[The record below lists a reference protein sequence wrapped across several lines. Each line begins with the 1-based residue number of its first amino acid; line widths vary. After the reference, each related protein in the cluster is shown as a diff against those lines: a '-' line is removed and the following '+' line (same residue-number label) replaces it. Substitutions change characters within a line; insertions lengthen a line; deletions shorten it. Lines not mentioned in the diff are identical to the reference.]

1 MPNTIAQNLARL
13 QAART
18 AIANAITAK
27 GGTVN
32 SGDGYEEFVKDILT
46 IPTAGSW
53 QLYRDIVRLGY
64 APDLFPVGTILYDTW
79 GDDTSTAFEVVAYDK
94 HFDNDLTTQG
104 YTHSATL
111 QELKLTLRQFDAIEA
126 WLYVETEISEGTY
139 RFKIPNYDASYG
151 GNKWYYFT
159 TTQAVPVGGQ
169 ITLSWNYNANP
180 TKVATYGATVDTT
193 AIESLNIT
201 EWVEGTSPDAVSLGT
216 IKLSPSDPESDYG
229 KLNHIHRAR
238 YGSNNYHQSGLRQI
252 LNSSGAAN
260 TWWQPTTIFDRPYDN
275 RDSTGYLLTLNSDF
289 KDVLA
294 TADIT
299 TVANN
304 VFETTGLDNIE
315 FTLNKPYAVKDK
327 IFILSHTEVNLSSS
341 PNVGS
346 VLDYYV
352 NAGNAKRIKYRK
364 DNNSAYYWWLR
375 APYPSYGSL
384 VRFVSSSG
392 ALYYISAYNTIGVA
406 AACII
411 Q

>member
-1 MPNTIAQNLARL
+1 MPNTIAQNLTRL
-13 QAART
+13 QNART
-18 AIANAITAK
+18 AIAEAIAAK

-32 SGDGYEEFVKDILT
+32 NGDGYEEFVKDILT

-53 QLYRDIVRLGY
+53 QLYRDIVRLGC

-79 GDDTSTAFEVVAYDK
+79 DDNTTTAFEVVAYDK
-94 HFDNDLTTQG
+94 HFDNDLTAQG
-104 YTHSATL
+104 YIHSATL
-111 QELKLTLRQFDAIEA
+111 QELKLTFRQFDAPEA
-126 WLYVETEISEGTY
+126 WLYVETEIPVGTY
-139 RFKIPNYDASYG
+139 RFKIPNYDTSYG

-159 TTQAVPVGGQ
+159 TTQAVPVRGQ
-169 ITLSWNYNANP
+169 ITLTWNYNANP
-180 TKVATYGATVDTT
+180 TKIATYGIVGDGTP
-193 AIESLNIT
+193 IETLNIT
-201 EWVEGTSPDAVSLGT
+201 EWVEGTSPDAVSLGV

-238 YGSNNYHQSGLRQI
+238 NGSNNYHQSGLRQI
-252 LNSSGAAN
+252 LNSSGVAN
-260 TWWQPTTIFDRPYDN
+260 TWWQASTIFDRPYGN
-275 RDSTGYLLTLNSDF
+275 RDSAGYLTTLNSAF

-299 TVANN
+299 AVANN
-304 VFETTGLDNIE
+304 VFETTGLDNVG
-315 FTLNKPYAVKDK
+315 FTLNQPYAVKDK

-352 NAGNAKRIKYRK
+352 NADNTKRIKYRE
-364 DNNSAYYWWLR
+364 DNNNAYYWWLR
-375 APYPSYGSL
+375 VPLPSSGSI
-384 VRFVSSSG
+384 VRDVITSG
-392 ALYYISAYNTIGVA
+392 ALHSYGALNFIGVA